1 MVLKPLDQRGL
12 LPPGISLGSVAFAV
26 RIWIAAI
33 VALYLSFWLQLEAPS
48 TAMITVAI
56 IAEPTRG
63 QALEKAVF
71 RVIATVIGVV
81 VSIVITALF
90 SQSRDLLLLA
100 YAAWMGLCV
109 YVSGLLDGDRK
120 SVV

>member
-1 MVLKPLDQRGL
+1 MTLPNQRGF
-12 LPPGISLGSVAFAV
+12 LPFGFPLGSWAFAI

-48 TAMITVAI
+48 TAIITVAI

-71 RVIATVIGVV
+71 RMIATIIGVAA
-81 VSIVITALF
+81 SIAITGLF
-90 SQSRDLLLLA
+90 SQTRDLL
-100 YAAWMGLCV
+100 
-109 YVSGLLDGDRK
+109 S
-120 SVV
+120 